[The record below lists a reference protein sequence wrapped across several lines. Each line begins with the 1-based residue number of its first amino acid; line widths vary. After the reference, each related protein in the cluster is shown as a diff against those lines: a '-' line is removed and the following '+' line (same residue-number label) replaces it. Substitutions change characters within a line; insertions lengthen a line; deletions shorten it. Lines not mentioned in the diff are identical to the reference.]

1 MTMGWDWTDQAHS
14 QASRDEIEA
23 AMRGDLAGAFEAE
36 AIKNATAR
44 QVESRPGWDRPV
56 SNAGLGFRGAL
67 LVAAV
72 VAILAVVMFAVH

>member
-14 QASRDEIEA
+14 QASRDEIDA

-44 QVESRPGWDRPV
+44 QVV

-67 LVAAV
+67 LVAAI
-72 VAILAVVMFAVH
+72 VAILAVVMLAVH